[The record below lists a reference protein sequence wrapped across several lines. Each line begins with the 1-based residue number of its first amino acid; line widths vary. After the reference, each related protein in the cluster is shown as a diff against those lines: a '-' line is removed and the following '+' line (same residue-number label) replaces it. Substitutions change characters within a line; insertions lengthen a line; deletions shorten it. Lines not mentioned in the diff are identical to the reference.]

1 LSVNETTTQQ
11 GGGQLQKS
19 FLLTLA
25 SCFTTT
31 LAFALGGVATL
42 AFALRG
48 VATLAFALR
57 GVATLAFALGRG
69 SKAIKVKVKESDFYI
84 LK

>member
-48 VATLAFALR
+48 VATLAFAL
-57 GVATLAFALGRG
+57 GRG